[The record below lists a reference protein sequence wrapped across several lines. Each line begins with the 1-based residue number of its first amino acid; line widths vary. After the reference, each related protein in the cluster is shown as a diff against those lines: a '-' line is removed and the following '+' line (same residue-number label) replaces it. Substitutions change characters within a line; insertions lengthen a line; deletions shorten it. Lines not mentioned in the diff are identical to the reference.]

1 MSCIEKVVKL
11 CYITYK
17 ELDESIWRLL
27 HICCI
32 DTEFV

>member
-1 MSCIEKVVKL
+1 MKSLIQQNGVSAIE
-11 CYITYK
+11 